1 MDEPCTRHA
10 IGGRKIQEEKHSMEV
25 GEHIKQSTR
34 AQDSEIQNGRKT
46 LKNLD
51 SSLPFNLL
59 ESQLLC
65 QENKRIEPDGL

>member
-1 MDEPCTRHA
+1 
-10 IGGRKIQEEKHSMEV
+10 MEL
-25 GEHIKQSTR
+25 GEHIKQSPR